1 MRCIDREEIK
11 KGSKAPLF
19 EKQIKELIYSA
30 QEAFNKQTDGSVVL
44 ETKT

>member
-1 MRCIDREEIK
+1 MCCLEREEIK

-30 QEAFNKQTDGSVVL
+30 QEAFNKQTDGSAVL

>member
-1 MRCIDREEIK
+1 MFCFDRKAIK

>member
-1 MRCIDREEIK
+1 MCCSDREEIK

-30 QEAFNKQTDGSVVL
+30 QEAFNKQTEGSSVL

>member
-1 MRCIDREEIK
+1 MCCPDREEIK

-30 QEAFNKQTDGSVVL
+30 QEAFNKQTEGSSVL

>member
-1 MRCIDREEIK
+1 MFFSDRQTIK